1 MSEDVVEIYVLAAAA
16 QAGLTLDDQSLTA
29 IVANTRILQTLHAE
43 FGAIDLPDDLDPA
56 AVLRL

>member
-16 QAGLTLDDQSLTA
+16 QAGLTLDDQSLSA
-29 IVANTRILQTLHAE
+29 IVANTRILQALQAE
-43 FGAIDLPDDLDPA
+43 FAAIDLPDDLDPA